1 MPTTSRS
8 SGNPFLV
15 GSWRFGTSRPW
26 KSTVFQGCMQRFFWV
41 TRHSIILCRRNRAC
55 TTVSSSC
62 DRSWVGGKDVHST
75 KTRPPYLSGEEDAR
89 GSSPPIRSH
98 LAGSSEGLMPERI
111 RSDLAHV
118 GPGWSGAHEQRGTRM
133 KHVRIATYEIKK
145 GSFQELADVAR
156 DEMLREFRNQP
167 GFIRYGLAD
176 SGDKTCV
183 SLSLWE
189 TRKDADA
196 ATRISETWDRE
207 HIADRAELFMNQ
219 VGDIAFYEG

>member
-1 MPTTSRS
+1 
-8 SGNPFLV
+8 
-15 GSWRFGTSRPW
+15 
-26 KSTVFQGCMQRFFWV
+26 
-41 TRHSIILCRRNRAC
+41 
-55 TTVSSSC
+55 
-62 DRSWVGGKDVHST
+62 
-75 KTRPPYLSGEEDAR
+75 
-89 GSSPPIRSH
+89 
-98 LAGSSEGLMPERI
+98 
-111 RSDLAHV
+111 
-118 GPGWSGAHEQRGTRM
+118 M

-207 HIADRAELFMNQ
+207 HIADRVELRTNQ
-219 VGDIAFYEG
+219 VGDLAFYEGVPAKV